1 MFGVGYQSVQTNIGE
16 KIMKRFIAGIIF
28 VACVAA
34 LVGCETMK
42 GAGRDIQGGGQN
54 IQKAAS

>member
-1 MFGVGYQSVQTNIGE
+1 
-16 KIMKRFIAGIIF
+16 MKRFLAVMMFIA
-28 VACVAA
+28 VAGA

>member
-1 MFGVGYQSVQTNIGE
+1 
-16 KIMKRFIAGIIF
+16 MKRFIAGIIF
-28 VACVAA
+28 IACAAA

-42 GAGRDIQGGGQN
+42 GTGRDMQDAGHN

>member
-1 MFGVGYQSVQTNIGE
+1 MQTQRGE
-16 KIMKRFIAGIIF
+16 KIMKRFIAGILF
-28 VACVAA
+28 VVCAAA
-34 LVGCETMK
+34 LVGCETVK